1 VKLTGL
7 AASDR
12 PPAGVGRRRAMLVVV
27 VGYMLFVY
35 LFSPFNSLFL
45 GWFVDFE
52 DAISHRVHE
61 ITFGS
66 LFAIVLVGVGTQL
79 RSPDRHIA
87 GLQQALVTVVV
98 LSAVVA
104 ASTGWEWTSLLY
116 LLPLVTIA
124 LLHPARRQ
132 IVLPPVKMRPVLA
145 LLVVAASL
153 PALTAFVVEFSKA
166 TLGVR
171 GHQSHW
177 GGMASFALVVPAIG
191 AIAAAGVPGWPVAA
205 WSSGLAAIAYG
216 VASLAFPFD
225 ASGRPALRAVL
236 TVLWGLVFIGV
247 AERFRLHDR
256 SKEPRRYWSR
266 FALGVPAA
274 LFAILVGSSL
284 YGLAGSFSPPPV
296 PHSITSVSPAYCADC
311 HATGQQH
318 APLVLMNEHPG
329 EEFER
334 PEGVLPV
341 CADCH
346 ALPEVQSVRSPTQIG
361 SIDVSAPS
369 TWPFPI
375 SAGRSPLSA
384 VDVETL
390 ATLTRESP

>member
-1 VKLTGL
+1 MSVRLTGL

-12 PPAGVGRRRAMLVVV
+12 PPAGVGRRRAMLAVV
-27 VGYMLFVY
+27 VGYILFVY

-66 LFAIVLVGVGTQL
+66 LFAIVLAGVGTQL
-79 RSPDRHIA
+79 RSPDRHVA

-132 IVLPPVKMRPVLA
+132 IVLPSVKVLPVLA

-166 TLGVR
+166 TLEVR
-171 GHQSHW
+171 GHQAHW
-177 GGMASFALVVPAIG
+177 GGMAAFALVVPAIG

-205 WSSGLAAIAYG
+205 WSSGLAAMAYG

-225 ASGRPALRAVL
+225 AS
-236 TVLWGLVFIGV
+236 
-247 AERFRLHDR
+247 
-256 SKEPRRYWSR
+256 
-266 FALGVPAA
+266 
-274 LFAILVGSSL
+274 
-284 YGLAGSFSPPPV
+284 
-296 PHSITSVSPAYCADC
+296 
-311 HATGQQH
+311 
-318 APLVLMNEHPG
+318 
-329 EEFER
+329 
-334 PEGVLPV
+334 
-341 CADCH
+341 
-346 ALPEVQSVRSPTQIG
+346 
-361 SIDVSAPS
+361 
-369 TWPFPI
+369 
-375 SAGRSPLSA
+375 
-384 VDVETL
+384 
-390 ATLTRESP
+390 